1 MRSFVQLVTKDCDE
15 SLLLAPHSV
24 ILTWL
29 ELPLGGM
36 ERSYYSGRF
45 GTFRKG
51 KPFSAFTAHPGQLR
65 PQSVI
70 FNTTILPPKLC

>member
-1 MRSFVQLVTKDCDE
+1 MPSFVQLVTKDCDE

-24 ILTWL
+24 IQTWL

-36 ERSYYSGRF
+36 EQSYYPGRF

-51 KPFSAFTAHPGQLR
+51 KSFSAFTALPGQLR